1 MKRSSLIFSFV
12 EGNLTSFIPTFSFLV
27 EPALAERD
35 SKKARVLFVFFF
47 GVSSPNRRPLPQPF
61 LAETLET
68 GDKNR
73 DDD

>member
-35 SKKARVLFVFFF
+35 SKKARVFFFF
-47 GVSSPNRRPLPQPF
+47 GLPSPNRRPLSQLF
-61 LAETLET
+61 LADTVET
-68 GDKNR
+68 GDKYR

>member
-35 SKKARVLFVFFF
+35 SKKARVFFF

-61 LAETLET
+61 LAETVET